1 MDKLGK
7 IRQLRGKERLKIG
20 KNAKFE
26 IDLLKSNGSSKSRNF
41 KDICMVRG
49 TNLPPTLQSSVNFRN
64 IAKLYL
70 RLLKTRHFQNLAF

>member
-26 IDLLKSNGSSKSRNF
+26 IDLLKINE
-41 KDICMVRG
+41 DMA
-49 TNLPPTLQSSVNFRN
+49 LQSRE
-64 IAKLYL
+64 IL
-70 RLLKTRHFQNLAF
+70 RTFVW

>member
-1 MDKLGK
+1 
-7 IRQLRGKERLKIG
+7 
-20 KNAKFE
+20 
-26 IDLLKSNGSSKSRNF
+26 
-41 KDICMVRG
+41 MVRG